1 MYKTEEDPLL
11 LRVSDKMCIRDRLY
25 HNGSMSAKELSEMK
39 NIPSPFIYRILKRLE
54 EGGILSIK
62 RGPKGGY
69 SLCRD
74 CDELTLCDIIDVFD
88 NTFLVIECMKKEY
101 ECSRNHKS
109 DCCMHGE
116 FGRIQNVLRTEFK
129 KKSLTSLFE

>member
-1 MYKTEEDPLL
+1 MKHILI
-11 LRVSDKMCIRDRLY
+11 IREVEYAITILDGLY

-69 SLCRD
+69 SLCRN
-74 CDELTLCDIIDVFD
+74 CDELTLCF
-88 NTFLVIECMKKEY
+88 
-101 ECSRNHKS
+101 
-109 DCCMHGE
+109 
-116 FGRIQNVLRTEFK
+116 
-129 KKSLTSLFE
+129 